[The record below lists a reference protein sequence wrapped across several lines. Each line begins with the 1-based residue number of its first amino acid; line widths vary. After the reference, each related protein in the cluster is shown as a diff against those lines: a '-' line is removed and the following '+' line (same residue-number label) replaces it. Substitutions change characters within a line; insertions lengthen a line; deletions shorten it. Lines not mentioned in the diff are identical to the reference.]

1 MKLLSVEIL
10 PDGPSGW
17 YSDRL
22 VFGRRVTQLF
32 AANGSGKTP
41 LVKSVVFALGAKVE
55 FRQDVKDRCERVL
68 LEVESGGRKLI
79 LERAYKRP
87 GDIAARLDDGSRIEF
102 GNERDFSSFL
112 FSHWGL
118 QDPVLTSIKN
128 EKTQLY
134 SSQLLPLF
142 YLDQGHGYTT
152 DYYSTQK
159 FIRDQ
164 YVEAMRLIFSL
175 APKHPYD
182 KKRARIELKEKED
195 YLDRAVARSE
205 KLIEELM
212 QDIEGPRRPLAELNN
227 ELNISMSGLDELR
240 RSGASAERINLEI
253 DSRLGKLQL
262 EEREL
267 LRERVDLNSR
277 VHSFTQIRQ
286 EIEIEANTLSLNEEA
301 RRVFSS
307 FDAICSNEGCGLFVR
322 SSENYGKSLLYLKDQ
337 VKDLNRVSKS
347 IEVKISSVSTRL
359 NELELEIAGLR
370 SQQGKV
376 TNNPDSCDRGGG
388 RAAY

>member
-1 MKLLSVEIL
+1 
-10 PDGPSGW
+10 
-17 YSDRL
+17 
-22 VFGRRVTQLF
+22 
-32 AANGSGKTP
+32 
-41 LVKSVVFALGAKVE
+41 
-55 FRQDVKDRCERVL
+55 
-68 LEVESGGRKLI
+68 
-79 LERAYKRP
+79 
-87 GDIAARLDDGSRIEF
+87 
-102 GNERDFSSFL
+102 
-112 FSHWGL
+112 
-118 QDPVLTSIKN
+118 
-128 EKTQLY
+128 
-134 SSQLLPLF
+134 
-142 YLDQGHGYTT
+142 
-152 DYYSTQK
+152 
-159 FIRDQ
+159 
-164 YVEAMRLIFSL
+164 
-175 APKHPYD
+175 
-182 KKRARIELKEKED
+182 
-195 YLDRAVARSE
+195 
-205 KLIEELM
+205 
-212 QDIEGPRRPLAELNN
+212 
-227 ELNISMSGLDELR
+227 MSGLDELR
-240 RSGASAERINLEI
+240 RSGASAEQINLEI

-286 EIEIEANTLSLNEEA
+286 EIEVEANTLSLNEEA